1 MDRALRMPLAKP
13 GAGDKIARGSAILH
27 RAGVEGGP
35 VPHLGLE
42 EVRRL
47 MAAARGASRRH
58 GERDMLLIGV
68 LFDACLRV
76 SEALG
81 LRPAD
86 IVHDG
91 EGFVLRVRRKGAKW
105 GQVAVSPSLA
115 AMLLGYSARAGVGGQ
130 ERIFPITRQHAHRL
144 VTRAFRIAGV
154 QKPRGVGAVHVL
166 RHSGALERLRRTG
179 NPRAVQMHLG
189 HASAAMT
196 LRYLRTLA
204 EAEAV
209 RIQQGVDIW
218 TGPGG

>member
-1 MDRALRMPLAKP
+1 MDDSLPMPLAKP
-13 GAGDKIARGSAILH
+13 GAGDKIARGHAIVR

-58 GERDMLLIGV
+58 GERDMLLIGT
-68 LFDACLRV
+68 LFDGCLRV

-86 IVHDG
+86 ILHDG
-91 EGFVLRVRRKGAKW
+91 EGFVLRVRRKRGRW
-105 GQVAVSPSLA
+105 GQVAVSPSMA
-115 AMLLGYSARAGVGGQ
+115 AMLLGYSARAGVGGN
-130 ERIFPITRQHAHRL
+130 ERIFPITRQHAHRI
-144 VTRAFRIAGV
+144 VARAFRIAGV

-179 NPRAVQMHLG
+179 NPRAVQLHLG
-189 HASAAMT
+189 HTSAAMT

-204 EAEAV
+204 ETEAL
-209 RIQQGVDIW
+209 RIQQSVDVW
-218 TGPGG
+218 MEPGR